1 MVILL
6 NNNNFFYLGAPIER
20 ECARVGERCSTPTM
34 TIPSTQSIVRGASRY
49 SIRSCR
55 RRAVK
60 GTARA
65 NRALGCLLSSRFPQR
80 SRRSHV
86 RVFPV
91 VVATHQQRPRLRTRG
106 NDPFFSEQFWL
117 NRSSVFAPVVMPTS
131 MTASHGGVLYYV
143 VKVPKDDPT
152 LDYVSATA
160 SHKYL
165 EEKRTLS
172 PLNMEWES
180 RRNNSPTRW

>member
-1 MVILL
+1 
-6 NNNNFFYLGAPIER
+6 
-20 ECARVGERCSTPTM
+20 
-34 TIPSTQSIVRGASRY
+34 
-49 SIRSCR
+49 
-55 RRAVK
+55 
-60 GTARA
+60 
-65 NRALGCLLSSRFPQR
+65 
-80 SRRSHV
+80 
-86 RVFPV
+86 
-91 VVATHQQRPRLRTRG
+91 
-106 NDPFFSEQFWL
+106 
-117 NRSSVFAPVVMPTS
+117 MPTS